1 MMTSI
6 SSKDSSQAN
15 FVAVEKYCPWEHTC
29 WRPLYQCYINFV
41 MRNQVNSK
49 DCKRIIRKI
58 DDVPKFM
65 QSLSCSQDCL
75 EATLFLFLMIHK
87 CRNTGCKKF
96 SFLKCQ
102 VCRTSYY
109 CGRECQV
116 NHWSIH
122 KEKCQNL
129 KDSFVKQFY
138 IPKLILLFQ
147 TFLDIFFKEVF
158 YKVFESFYGSLKTST
173 FSILFH
179 EFANSPFAS
188 RDVSLLKLEFL
199 EEANVEGLWQ
209 RLE

>member
-1 MMTSI
+1 
-6 SSKDSSQAN
+6 
-15 FVAVEKYCPWEHTC
+15 
-29 WRPLYQCYINFV
+29 
-41 MRNQVNSK
+41 
-49 DCKRIIRKI
+49 
-58 DDVPKFM
+58 M
-65 QSLSCSQDCL
+65 QSLSGSQNCL
-75 EATLFLFLMIHK
+75 EATLFLFLKIHK

-158 YKVFESFYGSLKTST
+158 YKVFESFYGSLKTLT
-173 FSILFH
+173 FSFLFH
-179 EFANSPFAS
+179 EFANSPFGS
-188 RDVSLLKLEFL
+188 RYVSLSVKKRGIKSQSWNSLKKQMLKSQSKHWNSRPL
-199 EEANVEGLWQ
+199 GKTSK
-209 RLE
+209 

>member
-1 MMTSI
+1 MLETI
-6 SSKDSSQAN
+6 
-15 FVAVEKYCPWEHTC
+15 VPH
-29 WRPLYQCYINFV
+29 NFV

-65 QSLSCSQDCL
+65 QSLSCSHDCL
-75 EATLFLFLMIHK
+75 EATLFLFLKIHK

-102 VCRTSYY
+102 DCRTSYY

-122 KEKCQNL
+122 KKECQNL
-129 KDSFVKQFY
+129 QDSFVKQFL
-138 IPKLILLFQ
+138 IPKLIQAEIQNLTSVSNLSF
-147 TFLDIFFKEVF
+147 DIFFKEVS

-173 FSILFH
+173 FSFLFH

-188 RDVSLLKLEFL
+188 RDVSLLVKKR
-199 EEANVEGLWQ
+199 GIKSQ
-209 RLE
+209 S